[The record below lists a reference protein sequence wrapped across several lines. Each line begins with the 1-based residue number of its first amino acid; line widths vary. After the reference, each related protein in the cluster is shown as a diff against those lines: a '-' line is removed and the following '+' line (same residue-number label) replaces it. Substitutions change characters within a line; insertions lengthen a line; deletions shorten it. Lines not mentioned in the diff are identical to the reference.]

1 MFYQCS
7 RIELSPLIKIRSHT
21 EPTEEMGRLKESSK
35 NSSSGRKIKYRLL
48 LKSLSCKKEERIEG
62 ENSQSKGKSKKSID
76 CKYVLTNEK
85 SVYMKKRK
93 QSILKEIGLEKG
105 KKVENLHMLEKL
117 LTIQPTDSLKK
128 DYLERCY
135 HNHL

>member
-1 MFYQCS
+1 MFKVLNIINKNGS
-7 RIELSPLIKIRSHT
+7 RTKPA
-21 EPTEEMGRLKESSK
+21 EEMGVLKASK
-35 NSSSGRKIKYRLL
+35 NSSVHKIKYRLV